1 MIICMIYN
9 VTNRPN
15 ASSIS
20 QVIWQTVVEPAV
32 ELVEDQP
39 QQLLPELRLQLQLEQ
54 PPGVEEEHEVCLFF
68 SIFNMRYELLR
79 KI

>member
-1 MIICMIYN
+1 MIICTHN

-15 ASSIS
+15 ACSIS

-54 PPGVEEEHEVCLFF
+54 PPGDEEEHEVCFIY
-68 SIFNMRYELLR
+68 SSRYLTWDMNY
-79 KI
+79 